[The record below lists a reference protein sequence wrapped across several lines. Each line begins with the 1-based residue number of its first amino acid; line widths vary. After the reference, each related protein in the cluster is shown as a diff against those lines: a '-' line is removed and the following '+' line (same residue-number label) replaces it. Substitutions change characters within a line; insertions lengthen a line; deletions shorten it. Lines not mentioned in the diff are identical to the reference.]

1 MYTVERSSQAET
13 LPFSEGSHSALHDG
27 GAAAKAEVSYSSGF
41 GPHMKGTPK
50 TLPSNFTSGMSRS
63 LAESCEYAGNLE
75 ISSGAASP
83 VCAIEA
89 ATSLDGE
96 ITS

>member
-13 LPFSEGSHSALHDG
+13 FPFNEGSHSALHDA
-27 GAAAKAEVSYSSGF
+27 GAAANAEVSYSSGF
-41 GPHMKGTPK
+41 GPHMNGTPK
-50 TLPSNFTSGMSRS
+50 TFPSNFTSGISRS
-63 LAESCEYAGNLE
+63 LAESCAYAGNLE
-75 ISSGAASP
+75 ISSGAARP
-83 VCAIEA
+83 VCAIDA